1 MMRVIP
7 TSQRGANAPLPPV
20 SIEPSW
26 SEEEF
31 ASLDVGDRRLNR
43 RAITLCADFAAP
55 PQASIPQAC
64 DDWAA
69 TKAAYRFFENPK
81 VSAEQLLAPHQQQ
94 TSARMAGEEMVLG
107 VQDTCYLNYT
117 THPSTT
123 GLGLIGAERDG
134 QLGLLMHSP
143 LAMTTEGVP
152 LGLLTEQLWPREAVD
167 SALDTA
173 ARRTRRRQRPIE
185 EKESQKWLTA
195 VRQAQAHCPAG
206 VELVHVCDSE
216 ADVYEMFQEVQEA
229 GTKMVIRASQDR
241 AVLESEA
248 GRMRVL
254 LSQRPVSG
262 SLNVEIPAQ
271 HQHPART
278 AKVEVRYGDLT
289 LRPPYRAPSCQA
301 DLRPLTLSAV
311 WAREI
316 DAPSDVE
323 EPLEW
328 LLVTNVPV
336 QDFTDAVERI
346 RWYRLRWH
354 IEIFHK
360 VLKSGCKIE
369 DCRLDTAA
377 ELIRY
382 VTLKSVI
389 AWRLVWMTQIN
400 RVQPELA
407 CSLVLAPQEWQAL
420 YAAIHRS
427 AALPAT
433 EPSVHQVV
441 RWIASLGGFLGRKSD
456 GEPGVTVLWRGWQ
469 RLHDLVMMWDVMQ
482 GNPSA

>member
-1 MMRVIP
+1 MRVRS
-7 TSQRGANAPLPPV
+7 TSQRDAQDGSSM
-20 SIEPSW
+20 SIETTW
-26 SEEEF
+26 SETEF
-31 ASLDVGDRRLNR
+31 ANLDLGDRRLER
-43 RAITLCADFAAP
+43 RVVTLCAQLAGQ

-64 DDWAA
+64 EDWAS
-69 TKAAYRFFENPK
+69 TKAAYRLFENPK
-81 VSAEQLLAPHQQQ
+81 VSAELLLAPHQQQ
-94 TSARMAGEEMVLG
+94 TCARMAEHALILG
-107 VQDTCYLNYT
+107 VQDTSYLNYT

-123 GLGLIGAERDG
+123 GLGYIGAEQDEQR
-134 QLGLLMHSP
+134 GLLMHST
-143 LAMTTEGVP
+143 LAMTDEGVP
-152 LGLLTEQLWPREAVD
+152 LGLLTEQIWARPPVD
-167 SALDTA
+167 SALDA
-173 ARRTRRRQRPIE
+173 VARRTVRRQRPIQ

-195 VRQAQAHCPAG
+195 VRQAQALCPAG
-206 VELVHVCDSE
+206 VELVHVCDRE

-254 LSQRPVSG
+254 LAQRPVSG
-262 SLNVEIPAQ
+262 YLEVEIPAQ
-271 HQHPART
+271 HQRPART

-301 DLRPLTLSAV
+301 DLRPLSLSAV

-316 DAPSDVE
+316 DVPSDVD

-336 QDFTDAVERI
+336 RDFTDAVERI
-346 RWYRLRWH
+346 RWYRLRWN

-360 VLKSGCKIE
+360 VLKSGCKVE
-369 DCRLDTAA
+369 DCRLDSGA

-400 RVQPELA
+400 RAQPGLA
-407 CSLVLAPQEWQAL
+407 CSVVLAPQEWQAL
-420 YAAIHRS
+420 YAAIHRTAS
-427 AALPAT
+427 LPAT
-433 EPSVHQVV
+433 EPTVHQVV
-441 RWIASLGGFLGRKSD
+441 RWIATLGGFLGRKCD

-469 RLHDLVMMWDVMQ
+469 RLHDLVMMWEVMH
-482 GNPSA
+482 G